1 MMMLLRIVVPIVVP
15 ASSPTSAVAALP
27 ALSLP
32 CRSVVPLW
40 LRKAVSEQGVT
51 ESGLLRHAV
60 VVPILF
66 RGKLAG
72 ARLPLLRHQGT
83 EIAAAASVAVIARA
97 KWIC

>member
-1 MMMLLRIVVPIVVP
+1 MVLLRIVVPIVVP
-15 ASSPTSAVAALP
+15 ASSPTSAVAAFP
-27 ALSLP
+27 SL

-40 LRKAVSEQGVT
+40 LRKAVSEQGVRLAT

-66 RGKLAG
+66 RGELAE
-72 ARLPLLRHQGT
+72 ARLSLLWHQGT